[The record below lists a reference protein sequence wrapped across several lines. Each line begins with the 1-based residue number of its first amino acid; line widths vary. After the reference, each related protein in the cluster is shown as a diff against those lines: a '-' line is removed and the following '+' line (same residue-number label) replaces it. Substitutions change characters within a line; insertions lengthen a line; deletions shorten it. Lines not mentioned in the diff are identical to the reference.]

1 MIDGIRFGPHEA
13 LATLGNSMSAAAK
26 KSKFQRIE
34 QRTNPLILVYLGVGV
49 LIVGALIVSASLN
62 TARVSSTPDFTANT
76 LNGDVVR
83 LSDYHG
89 QVVMLN
95 FWATW
100 CPPCRAEMPAIER
113 AYEHYRDQGLVVL
126 AINDGERATEITPFA
141 QAFALQF
148 PVVLDTERRL
158 QDVFAITGY
167 PTSLFIGRDGS
178 LYATHVGGLS
188 PVQLTGYIET
198 GLAQTNPT

>member
-1 MIDGIRFGPHEA
+1 
-13 LATLGNSMSAAAK
+13 MSAAAN
-26 KSKFQRIE
+26 KSKSQPGE
-34 QRTNPLILVYLGVGV
+34 QRANPLILIYLGVGV
-49 LIVGALIVSASLN
+49 LIVGLMVVSASLN
-62 TARVSSTPDFTANT
+62 TARVSTTPDFTANT

-126 AINDGERATEITPFA
+126 AINNGERATEITPFT

-148 PVVLDTERRL
+148 PVVLDTDRRL

-178 LYATHVGGLS
+178 TYATHVGGLS

-198 GLAQTNPT
+198 GLAQANPT

>member
-1 MIDGIRFGPHEA
+1 MNAVAKKRKTQRTEP
-13 LATLGNSMSAAAK
+13 GNS
-26 KSKFQRIE
+26 
-34 QRTNPLILVYLGVGV
+34 PLILIVLGVGL
-49 LIVGALIVSASLN
+49 LIIGWMAVSASMN
-62 TARVSSTPDFTANT
+62 TATGRVGSAPDFTVTT
-76 LNGDVVR
+76 LVGETVR
-83 LSDYHG
+83 LSDYRG
-89 QVVMLN
+89 QIVMLN

-113 AYEHYRDQGLVVL
+113 AYERYSEQGVMVL
-126 AINDGERATEITPFA
+126 AINNGETSAEIAPFV

-158 QDVFAITGY
+158 QDVFAISGY

-178 LYATHVGGLS
+178 TYATHVGGLS

-198 GLAQTNPT
+198 GLAQANPT